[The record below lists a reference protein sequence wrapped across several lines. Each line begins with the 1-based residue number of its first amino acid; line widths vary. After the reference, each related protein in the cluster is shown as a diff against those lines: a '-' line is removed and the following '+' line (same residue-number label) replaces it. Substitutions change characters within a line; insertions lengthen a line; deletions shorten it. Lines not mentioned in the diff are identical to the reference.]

1 MPVMTTEFDILL
13 QMFFGIFF
21 QNDQWNHV
29 TYHTN
34 SSVKFDMAF
43 VTYGNSDVPTII
55 IMKCFNFPWG
65 RRASA

>member
-1 MPVMTTEFDILL
+1 MTTEFDILL

-43 VTYGNSDVPTII
+43 VTNGNSDVPTII
-55 IMKCFNFPWG
+55 IHDMY
-65 RRASA
+65 